1 MRGCD
6 LCGRWGGEEFLLLL
20 TETALVEVSPL
31 IERLRA
37 AVRNLRVL
45 HGEAEVTLTVS
56 LGVAEC
62 RPGEGYSQVL
72 NRADAALLVAKRS
85 GRDRCVLA
93 PLAEGEFAA
102 QEA

>member
-20 TETALVEVSPL
+20 TETTLAEVQPL

-37 AVRNLRVL
+37 AVRNLRVR
-45 HGEAEVTLTVS
+45 HGEAELALTVS

-62 RPGEGYSQVL
+62 RRGEGYSLVL

-93 PLAEGEFAA
+93 PAADAEDVTAGV
-102 QEA
+102 